1 MAPASVGLELRRPK
15 PYGSRLTSTCGHGGR
30 LGAIAVLM
38 MISKALSD
46 TERSETVRTLGGV
59 MEGA

>member
-30 LGAIAVLM
+30 LGAIADVN
-38 MISKALSD
+38 
-46 TERSETVRTLGGV
+46 VVCGWRTNG
-59 MEGA
+59 MAART